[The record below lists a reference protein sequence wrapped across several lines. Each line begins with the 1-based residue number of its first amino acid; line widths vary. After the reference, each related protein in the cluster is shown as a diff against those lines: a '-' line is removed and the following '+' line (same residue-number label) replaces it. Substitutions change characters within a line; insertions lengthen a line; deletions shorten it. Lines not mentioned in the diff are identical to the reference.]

1 MKTIAT
7 LALIMALLGF
17 PAVNANAEIFTLW
30 DRFPQSDNPTDG
42 FGTAGH
48 TNPDGP
54 LTPLNYASDYNFSR
68 DGVVVKRGDTELW
81 GEPWI
86 SMQPSSTETA
96 VFYGVPPQPYSVHV
110 YGEFNLAA
118 GVTSAHV
125 DIGTADITV
134 FSYPV
139 FTSLLNEGQGIDL
152 TSANPTAVFDLTDVM
167 VDSSHA
173 LVFAVAQGS
182 GDTQVYLQGT
192 INDNVPVPVPAS
204 LLLLGSG
211 LLGLAGWRRR
221 PWLK

>member
-30 DRFPQSDNPTDG
+30 QYFPQLVNDENG
-42 FGTAGH
+42 FGTAGF
-48 TNPDGP
+48 TNPEGP
-54 LTPLNYASDYNFSR
+54 LTALVNTNPYSFSR
-68 DGVVVKRGDTELW
+68 DNVVVARSATEPRILL
-81 GEPWI
+81 
-86 SMQPSSTETA
+86 QPSSAETA
-96 VFYGVPPQPYSVHV
+96 VLYGVPPQPYSLHV

-139 FTSLLNEGQGIDL
+139 FTSLLNYGQGIDL